1 MGDVELKNLWNSYDQ
16 QLEQAK
22 LLNLQSWVLNIQT
35 KESIQLMKAKSKLN
49 KLARFKS
56 RVAALGV
63 FWIGFLLFLIVHS
76 FTYQKIFFVVS
87 ASMIVLFNIVAV
99 IVYIKHILI
108 IHEID
113 NAESVVEAQEKTAK
127 LQTSTLQI
135 GRILFLQTPFYSTW
149 FYTPAWIAQADWRF
163 WMITIPITFFLVFI
177 SAWLYRNIHYK
188 NADKKWF
195 RILFNSPEWTS
206 LLKAML
212 LMKEIE
218 EFKKESMDAGRES
231 EK

>member
-1 MGDVELKNLWNSYDQ
+1 MEDVELKNLWKSYDQ

-49 KLARFKS
+49 RLARFKS
-56 RVAALGV
+56 RVAAIGII
-63 FWIGFLLFLIVHS
+63 WIGFLLLLIYHS
-76 FTYQKIFFVVS
+76 FTYQKISFVIS
-87 ASMIVLFNIVAV
+87 ASIIVLFNVIAV

-135 GRILFLQTPFYSTW
+135 GRILFLQTPFYTTW
-149 FYTPAWIAQADWRF
+149 YYSPAWIAQADWSF
-163 WMITIPITFFLVFI
+163 SVDYDT
-177 SAWLYRNIHYK
+177 NIKLIFYFYFSL
-188 NADKKWF
+188 A
-195 RILFNSPEWTS
+195 LPEHS
-206 LLKAML
+206 LQ
-212 LMKEIE
+212 EC
-218 EFKKESMDAGRES
+218 
-231 EK
+231 

>member
-1 MGDVELKNLWNSYDQ
+1 MEDVELKNLWKSYDQ

-22 LLNLQSWVLNIQT
+22 LLNLQSWVLNVQT

-56 RVAALGV
+56 RVAAIGV
-63 FWIGFLLFLIVHS
+63 VWVFFLLFLIYHS
-76 FTYQKIFFVVS
+76 ITYQKIFFVIS
-87 ASMIVLFNIVAV
+87 ASMIVLFNVFAV

-113 NAESVVEAQEKTAK
+113 NAESVVEAQEKTVK
-127 LQTSTLQI
+127 LQSSTLQI
-135 GRILFLQTPFYSTW
+135 GRILFLQIPFYSTW

-163 WMITIPITFFLVFI
+163 WLITIPITLFLALI
-177 SAWLYRNIHYK
+177 SIWLYKNIHYK

-195 RILFNSPEWTS
+195 RILFNSPEWKS
-206 LLKAML
+206 VIKAML

-218 EFKKESMDAGRES
+218 EFKKESMDAG
-231 EK
+231 